1 MPGGALEFSIRIDL
15 TFLDSLQNILILL
28 EPAVCVF
35 TCKFLALMQLP
46 GEPEVGDLHI
56 VILVQQY
63 VLRLQIAMD
72 NVLGVY
78 VLDTLEYLSHDG
90 ACLLLG
96 QRYHWRQIVEELALG
111 AQLEYEKYKCI
122 RLEDVLQV
130 NYGEDGE
137 REEGMVKHY
146 KLLYC

>member
-1 MPGGALEFSIRIDL
+1 MVCKTLRSFVRLCA
-15 TFLDSLQNILILL
+15 
-28 EPAVCVF
+28 AVCVF

-46 GEPEVGDLHI
+46 SEPEVGDLHI

-90 ACLLLG
+90 ACLLLRE
-96 QRYHWRQIVEELALG
+96 RYHRRQIVEELALG

-130 NYGEDGE
+130 NC
-137 REEGMVKHY
+137 EGMKNTEKVNTY
-146 KLLYC
+146 